1 MAVHYKGNPDS
12 DKVDV
17 ALVGKGLTYDTG
29 GLNIKKST
37 MEEMHLDKGGACA
50 VMGALQGAMDLKLK
64 KNIVFVMAFAEN
76 AIGSN
81 AYKPGDIVKSL
92 KGLTVEVGNTDA
104 EGRLVLA
111 DAITYTCR
119 KYEPAQVIDIATLTG
134 SIMVALG
141 EDTAG
146 VFSNNDKLAE
156 DLIHSGKQCDEN
168 LWRMPI
174 DKEHREG
181 IKRDVADI
189 NNCGKTRWADASS
202 GAAFIERF
210 LEKAKDGT
218 EPTWAH
224 LDIAGTCIKK
234 GECTG
239 FGAGLLLT
247 YLSK

>member
-1 MAVHYKGNPDS
+1 
-12 DKVDV
+12 
-17 ALVGKGLTYDTG
+17 
-29 GLNIKKST
+29 
-37 MEEMHLDKGGACA
+37 
-50 VMGALQGAMDLKLK
+50 
-64 KNIVFVMAFAEN
+64 
-76 AIGSN
+76 
-81 AYKPGDIVKSL
+81 
-92 KGLTVEVGNTDA
+92 
-104 EGRLVLA
+104 
-111 DAITYTCR
+111 
-119 KYEPAQVIDIATLTG
+119 
-134 SIMVALG
+134 MVALG

-156 DLIHSGKQCDEN
+156 DLIDSGKQCDEN
-168 LWRMPI
+168 FWRMPI
-174 DKEHREG
+174 TKEHREG

-202 GAAFIERF
+202 GAAFLERF